1 MARQRLE
8 VEIEGLVAVHAVRAI
23 RTALGLLP
31 GVKAAEVSLA
41 GVVLETD
48 GTVTD
53 EAVAE
58 ALTHAGVRVTGV
70 RRLRSGL
77 PQHPAG
83 Q

>member
-31 GVKAAEVSLA
+31 GVTAADVSLA
-41 GVVLETD
+41 GVVLHTD
-48 GTVTD
+48 GTVTP

-58 ALTHAGVRVTGV
+58 ALAHAGVTVTGV
-70 RRLRSGL
+70 RMRRGGL
-77 PQHPAG
+77 PQYPAG

>member
-31 GVKAAEVSLA
+31 GITAAEVSLA
-41 GVVLETD
+41 GVRLETD

-53 EAVAE
+53 EALTE
-58 ALTHAGVRVTGV
+58 ALAHAGVTVTGV
-70 RRLRSGL
+70 RARRGGL

>member
-1 MARQRLE
+1 

-58 ALTHAGVRVTGV
+58 ALTHAGVQVTGV
-70 RRLRSGL
+70 RKRRSGL